1 MSKHKKDELYRALK
15 RQILTMDLQP
25 GASLDETRLGKQYNL
40 SRTPVRE
47 VLRRM
52 AGEGY
57 LEIAQ
62 NRGAYVSPM
71 NYKMLRDFF
80 RTAPPIYASISAL
93 AAENRTL
100 DQLGALRDSQ
110 AKFRKAI
117 EASNSDLMACHNNEF
132 HLIIGEMADNQYLW
146 PSLQRLSI
154 DHARIAHTFYR
165 AHSSDMKVRLKKASE
180 HHDLFIEAIE
190 NRDAE
195 KAKQL
200 AFDHWDLSRDHIE
213 MFVRPDSLE
222 INMVL
227 A

>member
-1 MSKHKKDELYRALK
+1 LSKLGKEDLYQILK
-15 RQILTMDLQP
+15 RQVLTMVLQP
-25 GASLDETRLGKQYNL
+25 GESLDEVSLVAQYKL

-47 VLRRM
+47 VLRQM

-57 LEIAQ
+57 LEITK
-62 NRGAYVSPM
+62 NRGARVSPM
-71 NYKMLRDFF
+71 SYKMLRDFF
-80 RTAPPIYASISAL
+80 RTAPPIYASIAAL

-100 DQLGALRDSQ
+100 KQL
-110 AKFRKAI
+110 
-117 EASNSDLMACHNNEF
+117 SDLKAAQACFCEAVKKSDAELMAYHNNDF

-165 AHSSDMKVRLKKASE
+165 VSDKGMEGRLNTARD
-180 HHDLFIEAIE
+180 HHDQFIDAIE
-190 NRDAE
+190 QRNAV

-200 AFDHWDLSRDHIE
+200 ALDHWDLSRDHIE
-213 MFVRPDSLE
+213 LFVRPDPLN
-222 INMVL
+222 IDLDV

>member
-1 MSKHKKDELYRALK
+1 MSKQKKEELYLALK

-25 GASLDETRLGKQYNL
+25 GAGLDETRLGKQYEL

-80 RTAPPIYASISAL
+80 RTAPPIYASISSL
-93 AAENRTL
+93 AAENRTAG
-100 DQLGALRDSQ
+100 QLSVLKASQ
-110 AKFRKAI
+110 RKFCKAI
-117 EASNSDLMACHNNEF
+117 EASDPDLMAYHNNEF

-165 AHSSDMKVRLKKASE
+165 ANNSDMKERLKKASD
-180 HHDLFIEAIE
+180 HHDQFIQAIE
-190 NRDAE
+190 EHNAK

-200 AFDHWDLSRDHIE
+200 ALDHWDLSRDHIE
-213 MFVRPDSLE
+213 MFVRPDPLE
-222 INMVL
+222 LNL
-227 A
+227 ALA

>member
-1 MSKHKKDELYRALK
+1 LSKQNKDKLYGALK
-15 RQILTMDLQP
+15 RQILTMVLQP
-25 GASLDETRLGKQYNL
+25 GEGLDEASLGKQYKL

-47 VLRRM
+47 VLRAM
-52 AGEGY
+52 AGDGY

-62 NRGAYVSPM
+62 NRGATVSPM

-80 RTAPPIYASISAL
+80 RTAPPIYASIAAL

-100 DQLGALRDSQ
+100 EQLSALKASQ
-110 AKFRKAI
+110 RRFGKAV
-117 EASNSDLMACHNNEF
+117 SLSDPDLMAYHNNEF

-146 PSLQRLSI
+146 PSLRRLSI

-165 AHSSDMKVRLKKASE
+165 GSDSDMKTRLHKARD
-180 HHDLFIEAIE
+180 HHDQFIDAIE
-190 NRDAE
+190 RGDAK

-213 MFVRPDSLE
+213 MFVRANPLE
-222 INMVL
+222 INL
-227 A
+227 APP

>member
-1 MSKHKKDELYRALK
+1 VSKHNKETLYRALK
-15 RQILTMDLQP
+15 RQILTMALQP
-25 GASLDETRLGKQYNL
+25 GESLDETSLGKQYKL

-47 VLRRM
+47 VLRGM

-62 NRGAYVSPM
+62 NRGATVSPM

-80 RTAPPIYASISAL
+80 RTAPPIYASIAAL
-93 AAENRTL
+93 AAENRTSN
-100 DQLGALRDSQ
+100 QLSAL
-110 AKFRKAI
+110 KA
-117 EASNSDLMACHNNEF
+117 AQRRFCKAVSTSDPDLMAYHNNDF

-165 AHSSDMKVRLKKASE
+165 ANNPDMKVRLNTARD
-180 HHDLFIEAIE
+180 HHDQFIDAIE
-190 NRDAE
+190 RHDAK

-200 AFDHWDLSRDHIE
+200 ALDHWDLSRDHIE
-213 MFVRPDSLE
+213 MFVRADPLKID
-222 INMVL
+222 L
-227 A
+227 AVA